1 MSRAAP
7 ANYIWWLA
15 GRSAGVVALILI
27 TASVLLGLA
36 MAARVL
42 PARHRRGAAKLH
54 QPLALVALAAIA
66 AHGLL
71 LAADPWLKAGPQGI
85 LIPFKLGYRPLWTG
99 MGIIGGYLAAV
110 LALSFYVRRRIGTRV
125 WRQMHRLTVLVY
137 VLAVAHTLG
146 SGTDASIPL
155 VRYFVLASVLPV
167 LFLFALR
174 MQLGGP
180 RPRPARPADRPAPLS
195 TVAAP
200 GGERQAPPH
209 AQSQH
214 GSWQQGPVEVSAQNA
229 G

>member
-36 MAARVL
+36 MAAKVI
-42 PARHRRGAAKLH
+42 PARHRRGAARLH

-66 AHGLL
+66 AHGVL
-71 LAADPWLKAGPQGI
+71 LAADPWLKAGPKGI
-85 LIPFKLGYRPLWTG
+85 LVPFTLGYRPLWTG
-99 MGIIGGYLAAV
+99 IGIIGGYLAAI
-110 LALSFYVRRRIGTRV
+110 LALSFYVRRRIGARV

-137 VLAVAHTLG
+137 VFAVAHTLG
-146 SGTDASIPL
+146 AGTDSSIPL

-180 RPRPARPADRPAPLS
+180 RARPARPAVSPCAAEGAPAPGPARQPHS
-195 TVAAP
+195 SPSASGGWQP
-200 GGERQAPPH
+200 GAVEAS
-209 AQSQH
+209 AQST
-214 GSWQQGPVEVSAQNA
+214 G
-229 G
+229 